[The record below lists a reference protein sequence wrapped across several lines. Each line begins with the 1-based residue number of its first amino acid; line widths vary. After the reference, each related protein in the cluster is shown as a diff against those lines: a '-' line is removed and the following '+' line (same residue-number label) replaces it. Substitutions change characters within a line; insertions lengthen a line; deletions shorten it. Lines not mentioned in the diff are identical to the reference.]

1 MPLLVVFI
9 VLEHSTRLDC
19 MNQGALRVQEKS
31 KAGSVIDCVVSIR
44 VGVLKLAA
52 ASVHAL
58 APVSISTDKFAGRGL
73 KVMRSL
79 DFVNKQQISVCLGS
93 C

>member
-1 MPLLVVFI
+1 MHEPRSAESPRKVKGK
-9 VLEHSTRLDC
+9 EC
-19 MNQGALRVQEKS
+19 G
-31 KAGSVIDCVVSIR
+31 CVVSIR

-58 APVSISTDKFAGRGL
+58 APVSIYTGMFAGRGL